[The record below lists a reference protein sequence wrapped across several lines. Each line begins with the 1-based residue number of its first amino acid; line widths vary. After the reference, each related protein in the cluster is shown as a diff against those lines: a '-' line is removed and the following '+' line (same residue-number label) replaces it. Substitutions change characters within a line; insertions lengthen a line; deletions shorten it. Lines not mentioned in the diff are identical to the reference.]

1 MLSRQW
7 SRRTTRSSDR
17 SAGRVARRE
26 VPQNLE
32 SSLFD
37 LGRIYE
43 GDTLRRR
50 DRCGQRPQ
58 EWRAS
63 VIDFPANQHGVIFV
77 YGIVAVL
84 HEHAAPVTE
93 LHGQGHAAARTQ
105 TIDVFTAFFP
115 CRNVAGAAVPGQN
128 LAFLKVNVNRMIPAA
143 AAILQRPDFTRAELG
158 CSRDAA
164 EIGLLHAGTIGL
176 NAPLAC
182 TGVRSG
188 RINGGLLGAAA
199 EGEVARC

>member
-32 SSLFD
+32 SRLFD

-43 GDTLRRR
+43 GDTLRGR

-58 EWRAS
+58 ERRAS

-77 YGIVAVL
+77 YGVVAVL

-93 LHGQGHAAARTQ
+93 LHGQGHAAAGPQ
-105 TIDVFTAFFP
+105 TVDVFTALLP
-115 CRNVAGAAVPGQN
+115 CRNVARTAVPGQD
-128 LAFLKVNVNRMIPAA
+128 LAFFKVNVDGVIPAA
-143 AAILQRPDFTRAELG
+143 A
-158 CSRDAA
+158 
-164 EIGLLHAGTIGL
+164 
-176 NAPLAC
+176 
-182 TGVRSG
+182 
-188 RINGGLLGAAA
+188 
-199 EGEVARC
+199 